1 MTQSIT
7 VEKSSPTGTW
17 RVMLWG
23 VFVVAVAAG
32 VTILGSTLARV
43 IIAAAHGRPPL
54 DLIGLQQITPPSV
67 STSSY
72 TSIALVF
79 GHVSALVVWL
89 ACLAVITQ
97 ALTQV
102 VLAALIALLA
112 WRLVHDRPFRESLPR
127 LTMFGGVVLV
137 IGGAASQAFVLLTN
151 GVAVIQASD
160 NGTTPGAWPLA
171 GRFDLSFIGI
181 GVLLILIGAA
191 FRVGATLQRDAEGLV

>member
-1 MTQSIT
+1 MAQSMA
-7 VEKSSPTGTW
+7 VESSPTRTW

-32 VTILGSTLARV
+32 VAILVSTLARV
-43 IIAAAHGRPPL
+43 IIAAAHGQPPL

-72 TSIALVF
+72 TSITLVF

-127 LTMFGGVVLV
+127 LTMIGGVVLV
-137 IGGAASQAFVLLTN
+137 ISGAVSGALVLLTN

-191 FRVGATLQRDAEGLV
+191 FRVGATLQRDTEGLV